1 MSNLLSSPLTRQP
14 GPSICQPTIA
24 LDSTRRSPLSWLMQ
38 DASKALRI
46 DAPRQ
51 GPLGVTKT
59 SAPGPQHMASAS
71 LPTGKSPRQSP
82 PNTTS
87 LEPAQCRRRI
97 ERHTLMHVALP
108 VGNPVADRIAK
119 LQPRAPRISWG
130 NSPSGPETPLTLG
143 HTTTTEGGLGPSRKH
158 KCPGGTE
165 LQQGKTPQ
173 QHTPHLQL
181 QVTYEGGHLHQVQYE
196 GGHQCVCLPIEGSQ
210 TQIPSCLTALTGR
223 VHDAHQERRTHSD
236 HHIRGNRQECP
247 CRGTIILSVCATQW
261 RTLRRR
267 R

>member
-24 LDSTRRSPLSWLMQ
+24 LDSTRRSPRSWLMQ
-38 DASKALRI
+38 DASKVLGI
-46 DAPRQ
+46 DAPRPT
-51 GPLGVTKT
+51 PL
-59 SAPGPQHMASAS
+59 A
-71 LPTGKSPRQSP
+71 
-82 PNTTS
+82 
-87 LEPAQCRRRI
+87 PAQCRRRI
-97 ERHTLMHVALP
+97 ERQTLMHVALP

-119 LQPRAPRISWG
+119 LQPRA
-130 NSPSGPETPLTLG
+130 PSGPETPLTLG

-158 KCPGGTE
+158 KCPGGTG

-196 GGHQCVCLPIEGSQ
+196 GGHQCVCLPSEGSQ

-223 VHDAHQERRTHSD
+223 VHDAHQERRTHCD
-236 HHIRGNRQECP
+236 RHMCGDRQECP
-247 CRGTIILSVCATQW
+247 CRGTVILSVCATQW
-261 RTLRRR
+261 RTLRSRR
-267 R
+267 